1 MVKVECYSGYRVNE
15 RPVAFTINESDYT
28 RSFKIR
34 EVIDRWFGET
44 ADYFKVIADDDNIY
58 LLKYDTCQDNWDLV
72 FYQDPRRIQDIQPPE
87 QEAKSLSR
95 FFMREKDTRT
105 WVSIH

>member
-15 RPVAFTINESDYT
+15 RPVAFTINECDYT
-28 RSFKIR
+28 RSFQIR

-58 LLKYDTCQDNWDLV
+58 LLKYDGRQDVWDLI
-72 FYQDPRRIQDIQPPE
+72 FYQDPRRIQEIQPPGHE
-87 QEAKSLSR
+87 VKPPPR
-95 FFMREKDTRT
+95 FFSREGGTRQ
-105 WVSIH
+105 SFPIH